1 MNRIILGLAV
11 AAVCSLASVS
21 EAAVM
26 TFRGT
31 VSSNGGNAGGFLG
44 AVPPNV
50 NFSINLTVADG
61 AGPNGPITGGTFEW
75 IGNSVQF
82 ITGGSLTLA
91 EGGPNSDSANFVVT
105 TAAGTGIF
113 GFSSGAA
120 NSFITGTA
128 INQGNV
134 NGIALNSGT
143 AGFTFLANG
152 GVVYTGGIT
161 AVPEPTSCL
170 ALLGLVGVGAWRM
183 RRARKVAA

>member
-1 MNRIILGLAV
+1 MNRMILGLTVAV
-11 AAVCSLASVS
+11 VCSFAAVS
-21 EAAVM
+21 EAAVL

-31 VSSNGGNAGGFLG
+31 VTNATSNAGFLG

-50 NFSINLTVADG
+50 NFSINLTVTDG
-61 AGPNGPITGGTFEW
+61 AGPNGAITGGTFEW
-75 IGNSVQF
+75 IGNSVQT
-82 ITGGSLTLA
+82 ITGGNLTLA

-105 TAAGTGIF
+105 TAAGNGIF
-113 GFSSGAA
+113 GFSSGAT

-143 AGFTFLANG
+143 AGFTFITGG

-161 AVPEPTSCL
+161 AVPEPASCL
-170 ALLGLVGVGAWRM
+170 ALIGLVGVGAWRV
-183 RRARKVAA
+183 RRARKNAA